1 MQGRSLAEADPALIR
16 REETGAAPTRFC
28 VGMAHAVGVM
38 QNQLIEKTVLDRH
51 GLVGARGLARAPGRA
66 PPCLCLAWARP
77 GRAYAGLRIFRLLMD
92 KKQLEQKQIADL
104 AVLPP
109 KDAREALYSLF
120 QDGFVALQARART
133 CHRPRVPHEAAP
145 ANANRPGR
153 RMSPSCQTM
162 PPRARS
168 SPGSSTAPQWLP
180 AWCATGCALP
190 ATSVRAST
198 RCSSSMPRRA
208 SCRCKRSARSC
219 CAPAPLQPI
228 GRRAQ
233 VLNLLVGPGA
243 EAAGKQLTPA
253 QRGAVVRYRR
263 ARLIGEGRFIAL
275 APVLALF
282 MD

>member
-133 CHRPRVPHEAAP
+133 CHRPRVPHEAATRQHKP
-145 ANANRPGR
+145 AQPQDVPKLPDHAASRTFFTWFVNRAAVAASLVCDWLRAAGNI
-153 RMSPSCQTM
+153 
-162 PPRARS
+162 RARID
-168 SPGSSTAPQWLP
+168 TVFQQHAQARKLP
-180 AWCATGCALP
+180 L
-190 ATSVRAST
+190 
-198 RCSSSMPRRA
+198 
-208 SCRCKRSARSC
+208 
-219 CAPAPLQPI
+219 
-228 GRRAQ
+228 
-233 VLNLLVGPGA
+233 
-243 EAAGKQLTPA
+243 
-253 QRGAVVRYRR
+253 
-263 ARLIGEGRFIAL
+263 
-275 APVLALF
+275 
-282 MD
+282 